1 MKEPISPRKSPVK
14 TDSIQKESHEGEII
28 LTPKQNLDQINN

>member
-14 TDSIQKESHEGEII
+14 TDSIQKESHEGEV